1 MRESKQF
8 TVGTQTSPSELVD
21 LQSVNALCRN
31 YGQELA
37 VMFRMLK
44 AAHAARTICIGGQVY
59 DGIKAELD
67 RQASLS
73 QQKLEQARI
82 ECRHQLLQAIRDM
95 RQVQEDYITHA
106 VNCEQEKLENELTHH
121 EDRASVLA
129 HKLRELRE
137 DEERLIYALARSHQT
152 LQRLAPLGFDEIAV
166 DGVAQQMA
174 EIVIK
179 RYEGALSA
187 ADEEIFEL
195 RLTLSELEDSLDQN
209 ALIQPSIRPLGSL
222 GARRRRS
229 SAGSQPRA
237 KLRPARRE
245 SGTKGLGPVLESIAD
260 DDSSLA
266 DSILH
271 DDDIDELDSEGAER
285 PDTESEY
292 DENERELE
300 ERHMQQTARLHDLK
314 ESHNQEMD
322 ALRAER
328 SLLLRTWE
336 ARVQSLQ
343 KLLRAEHVQRVCQR
357 QELLLSMA
365 RRVHKRR
372 PPCDKDVTVYTK
384 GLTFEMLQEEERRRA
399 DYERRRKEDDLRR
412 LHDEEERTLL
422 LSRQQSGEGLGFPM
436 IMRGRSVSKKGHA
449 DDGSESMFATTP
461 RASQGFSDFDV
472 SSVIFDAPVAQSR
485 DIRDSRSSRTRNATD
500 SQHSLFSGDP
510 TVNFLSWQC

>member
-1 MRESKQF
+1 MRETKQF
-8 TVGTQTSPSELVD
+8 TVGTQTSPTELVD
-21 LQSVNALCRN
+21 LHSVNALCRN

-37 VMFRMLK
+37 VMLRMLK

-59 DGIKAELD
+59 DVIKAELD
-67 RQASLS
+67 RQVSQS
-73 QQKLEQARI
+73 QQQLEQARI
-82 ECRHQLLQAIRDM
+82 DCRHQLLQAIRDM

-121 EDRASVLA
+121 EDRAGVLA

-137 DEERLIYALARSHQT
+137 DEERLIYALARSHQA

-174 EIVIK
+174 ETVIK

-195 RLTLSELEDSLDQN
+195 RLMLSELEDSLDQN
-209 ALIQPSIRPLGSL
+209 ASMQPSVKPLGSL
-222 GARRRRS
+222 VARRRRS
-229 SAGSQPRA
+229 SAGSQPRV

-260 DDSSLA
+260 DDISLA
-266 DSILH
+266 DSVLH

-285 PDTESEY
+285 DTETEY
-292 DENERELE
+292 DEKERELE

-314 ESHNQEMD
+314 ESHNQQMD
-322 ALRAER
+322 ALRTHR

-365 RRVHKRR
+365 KRVHKRR

-384 GLTFEMLQEEERRRA
+384 GLTFEMIQEEERRRA

-461 RASQGFSDFDV
+461 RASQGFSDLDD
-472 SSVIFDAPVAQSR
+472 SSLIFDAAVAQSR
-485 DIRDSRSSRTRNATD
+485 DIRDSGSSRTRYETD
-500 SQHSLFSGDP
+500 SQHSLFGGDP